1 MSEKSSEKS
10 NENETAKMDWQNVR
24 QILQKPAMRG
34 DAISPQEKNLRE
46 YFGEEQFRDLRE
58 LSEPKRAAETRE
70 MLGNVVLL
78 PGIMGSHLSVV
89 ESGGDE
95 DHVWVSL
102 WRLVKGDM
110 KRLKL
115 SADGKTNQ
123 NGEHVVAT
131 SLIGWYYG
139 RALETLQA
147 EPFPYD
153 WRVSVCDSADK
164 LATFVQG
171 KLKDGTFDT
180 NKPVHFVA
188 HSMGGLVVRNF
199 IRQHNELWNT
209 VKGRLVMLGTPNAG
223 SFAAIQTLMGRNSL
237 IKNVAAVLP
246 FQSKN
251 DWYQIVNSFPGLYQ
265 LCPGKTEKPN
275 IYEKPFWDKFPD
287 VLFDL
292 RLQSIPKFHQDLL
305 DAQAMTV
312 DAKRMSYI
320 AGVGYDT
327 PSALKAVDNDDFD
340 FDVTPDGDG
349 TVPHSLGLLDGITTY
364 YIEEAHG
371 DLPNNRTV
379 LHAVKDIL
387 QTGETKS
394 LPAEKPLIA
403 RSRAIMTDDSV
414 GHDLERIETVIRQIR
429 ENQNP
434 EQHKVFDVEKKLLRA
449 FMGGNLDREDEP
461 ISFLTDDTDKGEMK
475 KIDVDLV
482 QGYIETVNSPAV
494 VVGLFKGLPPSGA
507 IGAIDRVL
515 DYWITYAHRN
525 EMIGTELGQ
534 LFIVPQNGKRLNKSV
549 ETVIVAGMGEFNRFS
564 RDDLRY
570 LIMNA
575 TLAVLTLG
583 YNRFATVLVG
593 TGSNN
598 LSVERAVRSIL
609 AGVGDALD
617 RQPHK
622 GKKPF
627 TLILV
632 EHKESR
638 RTLISEVLEKIEI
651 KLLDKDKKAADNNLK
666 KQPVKGLEIEVKRI
680 KSQLKPPKA
689 KERPAFAPSKDQKEV
704 ARITIERKPGLFCL
718 SALTSNAAIPTREIP
733 VQDFIVDSLIE
744 KLRLARDFK
753 KQQKYGRLLHAMLI
767 PEDFQSFLDTNRA
780 LVLILNRAAAAI
792 PWEMMGYGG
801 KRGTTNFGSDLNVTR
816 QFSSLSAAV
825 PSVAPPLNKVF
836 KALII
841 ADPAK
846 DKSLQ
851 LYGARREGEELRDFF
866 TDLREKLKGAIDFQF
881 EARIGYEQC
890 DIVEILS
897 LIFDEEFDLIHF
909 AGHGVFAEKPSTD
922 TNAPNT
928 NVSGWVFGRDETS
941 GELKI
946 LSAKE
951 IFRLRRVPRLV
962 FSNACFSS
970 QIGSNSG
977 SEVFKIDDNRQSAG
991 LAEAFFLR
999 GIENYIGAGWQVNDN
1014 YAIEFAK
1021 TFYAQTLV
1029 FRRTLGDALGEA
1041 RKAISSDV
1049 IETTLIDSTWGAYQH
1064 YGDSNETLVEKNAA
1078 KEEKNAAKEK
1088 EGK

>member
-1 MSEKSSEKS
+1 MSKQT
-10 NENETAKMDWQNVR
+10 NEDETAKMDWRTVR
-24 QILQKPAMRG
+24 EVLQKPQTRG
-34 DAISPQEKNLRE
+34 EQMSPQEKNLRE
-46 YFGEEQFRDLRE
+46 YFGDEHFRELRE
-58 LSEPKRAAETRE
+58 LAEPVRAQATRE
-70 MLGNVVLL
+70 ELGNVVLL

-115 SADGKTNQ
+115 SPDGKTNQ
-123 NGEHVVAT
+123 NGEEVVAT
-131 SLIGWYYG
+131 SLIGWYYA

-153 WRVSVCDSADK
+153 WRLSVCDTADK
-164 LATFVQG
+164 LAGFVRENFG
-171 KLKDGTFDT
+171 NGTFDASRD
-180 NKPVHFVA
+180 VHFVA

-199 IRQHNELWNT
+199 IRQHNDLWNEI
-209 VKGRLVMLGTPNAG
+209 KGQLVMLGTPNAG
-223 SFAAIQTLMGRNSL
+223 SFAAIQTLMGKNSL

-246 FQSKN
+246 FQSKS

-265 LCPGKTEKPN
+265 LCPGKIDKPD
-275 IYEKPFWDKFPD
+275 IYDKSFWKNFPD
-287 VLFDL
+287 VVFDPH
-292 RLQSIPKFHQDLL
+292 LQNIPKFQQELF
-305 DAQAMTV
+305 DAGAMTI

-320 AGVGYDT
+320 AGVGFDT
-327 PSALKAVDNDDFD
+327 PTALKPVGDDFD
-340 FDVTPDGDG
+340 FDFTPDGDG
-349 TVPHSLGLLDGITTY
+349 TVSHLLGLLEGITTY
-364 YIEEAHG
+364 YVEEAHG

-379 LHAVKDIL
+379 LRAVKDIL
-387 QTGETKS
+387 QNGATAV
-394 LPAEKPLIA
+394 LPTEKPIIS
-403 RSRAIMTDDSV
+403 RSRAIASSSSIE
-414 GHDLERIETVIRQIR
+414 HDLEKIGTVIRQIQ
-429 ENQNP
+429 ENKTPDQQN
-434 EQHKVFDVEKKLLRA
+434 VFNAEKKLLRA
-449 FMGGNLDREDEP
+449 LLGGNLDREDEP
-461 ISFLTDDTDKGEMK
+461 VSYLTGETDKTEMK
-475 KIDVDLV
+475 QIDVDLIH
-482 QGYIETVNSPAV
+482 GYIETVNAPAV
-494 VVGLFKGLPPSGA
+494 VVGQYKGLPPSGA
-507 IGAIDRVL
+507 VGAIDRVL

-525 EMIGTELGQ
+525 EMIGTDLGQ
-534 LFIVPQNGKRLNKSV
+534 IFVVPQNGKRLNKSV
-549 ETVIVAGMGEFNRFS
+549 ETVIIAGMGEFNQFS

-583 YNRFATVLVG
+583 YNRFATVMVG

-598 LSVERAVRSIL
+598 LSIERATRSIL
-609 AGVGDALD
+609 AGVSDALD
-617 RQPHK
+617 RQPYK

-632 EHKESR
+632 ESEPKR
-638 RTLISEVLEKIEI
+638 RALINEALEKVETTPP
-651 KLLDKDKKAADNNLK
+651 DKDKKLSAKNLK
-666 KQPVKGLEIEVKRI
+666 KQPIKGLEIEVKRI

-689 KERPAFAPSKDQKEV
+689 KERPSFAPSKDEKEV
-704 ARITIERKPGLFCL
+704 ARMTIERKPGLFCL
-718 SALTSNAAIPTREIP
+718 SALTSNAAIPMREIP

-767 PEDFQSFLDTNRA
+767 PEDFQSFLDTNRS

-816 QFSSLSAAV
+816 QFSSLSARV
-825 PSVAPPLNKVF
+825 PSVAPPLNKIF

-846 DKSLQ
+846 DNALR
-851 LYGARREGEELRDFF
+851 LYGARREGEELRDYF
-866 TDLREKLKGAIDFQF
+866 TFLREELKDSIDFQF
-881 EARIGYEQC
+881 EARIGHEQC

-897 LIFDEEFDLIHF
+897 LIFDEEFDLVHF
-909 AGHGVFAEKPSTD
+909 AGHGIFAEVESFDGNKP
-922 TNAPNT
+922 NK
-928 NVSGWVFGRDETS
+928 NVSGWVFGKNET
-941 GELKI
+941 GELEI

-977 SEVFKIDDNRQSAG
+977 GAVFTTDDNRESAG

-1014 YAIEFAK
+1014 YAVEFAK
-1021 TFYAQTLV
+1021 TFYSQTLV
-1029 FRRTLGDALGEA
+1029 SRKSLGDALGEA

-1049 IETTLIDSTWGAYQH
+1049 TETTLIDSTWGAYQH
-1064 YGDSNETLVEKNAA
+1064 YGDSNETLVEKLVT
-1078 KEEKNAAKEK
+1078 KN
-1088 EGK
+1088 GNN

>member
-1 MSEKSSEKS
+1 MAGGAANSAK
-10 NENETAKMDWQNVR
+10 TANARRANQ
-24 QILQKPAMRG
+24 
-34 DAISPQEKNLRE
+34 PQEKNLRE
-46 YFGEEQFRDLRE
+46 YFGDEHFRELRE
-58 LSEPKRAAETRE
+58 LAEPVRAQATRE
-70 MLGNVVLL
+70 QLGNVVLL

-89 ESGGDE
+89 ERDGDE

-102 WRLVKGDM
+102 WRLLKGDM

-115 SADGKTNQ
+115 SPDGKTNH
-123 NGEHVVAT
+123 NGEEVVAT
-131 SLIGWYYG
+131 SLIGWYYA

-153 WRVSVCDSADK
+153 WRLSVCDTADK
-164 LATFVQG
+164 LAAFVRE
-171 KLKDGTFDT
+171 KLGDGTFDAGR
-180 NKPVHFVA
+180 PVHFVA

-199 IRQHNELWNT
+199 IRQHNDLWNEI
-209 VKGRLVMLGTPNAG
+209 KGRLVMLGTPNAG
-223 SFAAIQTLMGRNSL
+223 SFAAIQTLMGKNSL

-246 FQSKN
+246 FQSKS

-265 LCPGKTEKPN
+265 LCPGKTDKPD
-275 IYEKPFWDKFPD
+275 IYDKSFWKNFPD
-287 VLFDL
+287 VVFDPH
-292 RLQSIPKFHQDLL
+292 LQNIPKFQKELF
-305 DAQAMTV
+305 DAGAMTI

-327 PSALKAVDNDDFD
+327 PTALKPDGDDFD
-340 FDVTPDGDG
+340 FDFTPDGDG
-349 TVPHSLGLLDGITTY
+349 TVSHLLGLLEGITTY

-371 DLPNNRTV
+371 DLPNNRAV
-379 LHAVKDIL
+379 LRAVKDIL
-387 QTGETKS
+387 QNGTTIV
-394 LPAEKPLIA
+394 LPTEKPIVS
-403 RSRAIMTDDSV
+403 RSRAITSSRSIE
-414 GHDLERIETVIRQIR
+414 HDLEKIGTVVRQIQ
-429 ENQNP
+429 ENKNP
-434 EQHKVFDVEKKLLRA
+434 EQQNVFNAEKKLLRA
-449 FMGGNLDREDEP
+449 LLGGNLDREDEP
-461 ISFLTDDTDKGEMK
+461 VSYLTDEMDKAKMK
-475 KIDVDLV
+475 RIEVDLI
-482 QGYIETVNSPAV
+482 QGYIETVNAPAV
-494 VVGLFKGLPPSGA
+494 VVGQYKGLPPSGA
-507 IGAIDRVL
+507 VGAIDRVL
-515 DYWITYAHRN
+515 DYWITYAYRN
-525 EMIGTELGQ
+525 EMIGTDLGQ
-534 LFIVPQNGKRLNKSV
+534 IFVVPQNGKRLNKSV
-549 ETVIVAGMGEFNRFS
+549 ETVIVAGMGEFNQFS

-583 YNRFATVLVG
+583 YNRFATVMVG

-598 LSVERAVRSIL
+598 LSIERAVRSIL

-617 RQPHK
+617 RQPYK

-632 EHKESR
+632 ESRESR
-638 RTLISEVLEKIEI
+638 RALINEALEKIEI
-651 KLLDKDKKAADNNLK
+651 TPPDKDKKPSDKNLK
-666 KQPVKGLEIEVKRI
+666 KQPIKGLEVEVKRT
-680 KSQLKPPKA
+680 KSHLKPPKA
-689 KERPAFAPSKDQKEV
+689 KERPAFAPSKDEKEV
-704 ARITIERKPGLFCL
+704 ARITVERKPGLFCL
-718 SALTSNAAIPTREIP
+718 SALTSNAAIPQREIP

-767 PEDFQSFLDTNRA
+767 PEDFQSFLDTNRS

-816 QFSSLSAAV
+816 QFSSLSASV

-846 DKSLQ
+846 DQTLR
-851 LYGARREGEELRDFF
+851 LYGARREGEELRDYF
-866 TDLREKLKGAIDFQF
+866 TFLREELKKGSIDFQF

-897 LIFDEEFDLIHF
+897 LIFDEEFDLVHF
-909 AGHGVFAEKPSTD
+909 AGHGIFAEVQSAD
-922 TNAPNT
+922 GSEPNK
-928 NVSGWVFGRDETS
+928 NVSCWVFGRSET
-941 GELKI
+941 GELEI

-962 FSNACFSS
+962 FPNACFSS

-977 SEVFKIDDNRQSAG
+977 DKVFTTDDNRESAG

-1014 YAIEFAK
+1014 YAVDFAK
-1021 TFYAQTLV
+1021 TFYEQTLV
-1029 FRRTLGDALGEA
+1029 HRKTLGDALSEA
-1041 RKAISSDV
+1041 RKIISSDV
-1049 IETTLIDSTWGAYQH
+1049 TETTLIDSTWGAYQH
-1064 YGDSNETLVEKNAA
+1064 YGDSNETLVEKNVT
-1078 KEEKNAAKEK
+1078 KD
-1088 EGK
+1088 GK